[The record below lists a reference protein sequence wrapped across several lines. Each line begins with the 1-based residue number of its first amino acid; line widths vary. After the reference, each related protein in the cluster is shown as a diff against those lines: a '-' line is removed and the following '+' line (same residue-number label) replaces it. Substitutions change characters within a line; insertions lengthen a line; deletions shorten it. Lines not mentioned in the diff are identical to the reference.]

1 MSAADPVLRALAEP
15 NRRAI
20 LELVRDEARPVGEI
34 AAHFSIT
41 PQAVSQ
47 HLRVLRDAGLVE
59 EQREGT
65 RHLFVVRPEG
75 FEPVREFLE
84 AFWGSGL
91 ARLKRAAETAHRQE
105 QATRAKRSPTRGQ
118 RRRRG

>member
-1 MSAADPVLRALAEP
+1 MNPDAALKALAEP

-20 LELVRDEARPVGEI
+20 LTLVSDGARSVGDI
-34 AAHFSIT
+34 AAHFEIT

-47 HLRVLRDAGLVE
+47 HLRVLRDAGLVD

-75 FEPVREFLE
+75 FAAVQEFL
-84 AFWGSGL
+84 ADFWTRHLGQ
-91 ARLKRAAETAHRQE
+91 LKETAE
-105 QATRAKRSPTRGQ
+105 Q
-118 RRRRG
+118 

>member
-1 MSAADPVLRALAEP
+1 VSAADPALRALAEP

-20 LELVRDEARPVGEI
+20 LELVRDEPRPVGAI
-34 AAHFSIT
+34 ASHFDIT

-59 EQREGT
+59 ERREGT
-65 RHLFVVRPEG
+65 RHLFVVRPDG

-84 AFWGSGL
+84 SFWGDRL
-91 ARLKRAAETAHRQE
+91 ARLKRAAEAAHRRDQ
-105 QATRAKRSPTRGQ
+105 QAKRRQP

>member
-1 MSAADPVLRALAEP
+1 VTAADNALRALAEP

-20 LELVRDEARPVGEI
+20 LELVRDEPRPVGDI

-47 HLRVLRDAGLVE
+47 HLRVLKDAGLVE

-75 FEPVREFLE
+75 FEPVREFLDG
-84 AFWGSGL
+84 FWGEHLS
-91 ARLKRAAETAHRQE
+91 RLKRVSEQSHARRQ
-105 QATRAKRSPTRGQ
+105 SDG
-118 RRRRG
+118 

>member
-15 NRRAI
+15 HRRAI
-20 LELVRDEARPVGEI
+20 LELVRDEPRPVGEI
-34 AAHFSIT
+34 AAHLDDIT

-59 EQREGT
+59 EQRDGT

-75 FEPVREFLE
+75 FEPVREFIE
-84 AFWGSGL
+84 AFWTTGL
-91 ARLKRAAETAHRQE
+91 ARLKRAAEATHQRE
-105 QATRAKRSPTRGQ
+105 QRAKRKEP

>member
-1 MSAADPVLRALAEP
+1 VSAADGALRALAEP

-20 LELVRDEARPVGEI
+20 LELVRDEPRPVGEI

-47 HLRVLRDAGLVE
+47 HLRVLKEAGLVE
-59 EQREGT
+59 ERRDGT

-75 FEPVREFLE
+75 FEPVREFLD
-84 AFWGSGL
+84 AFWGEHLGQ
-91 ARLKRAAETAHRQE
+91 LKQAAE
-105 QATRAKRSPTRGQ
+105 RSHT
-118 RRRRG
+118 RRRRADA

>member
-15 NRRAI
+15 HRRAI
-20 LELVRDEARPVGEI
+20 LELVRGEPRPVGEI
-34 AAHFSIT
+34 AAHVRDIT

-59 EQREGT
+59 EQRHGT

-75 FEPVREFLE
+75 FEPVREFIE
-84 AFWGSGL
+84 AFWTTGL
-91 ARLKRAAETAHRQE
+91 ARLKRAAEETHRRE
-105 QATRAKRSPTRGQ
+105 QRATTKETKQRG
-118 RRRRG
+118 G